1 MSRRV
6 SRFRVLGR
14 LDMAGGA
21 IPGTVEVDRDA
32 GTLGVRPLRRRRVYS
47 LPLSVVATMV
57 CQAIV
62 NAEARQKRAAKANG
76 KNRKRSKVK

>member
-32 GTLGVRPLRRRRVYS
+32 GTMGVRPLRRRRVYS

-62 NAEARQKRAAKANG
+62 NAEARQKRAAKG

>member
-32 GTLGVRPLRRRRVYS
+32 ATFGVRPLRRRRVYS
-47 LPLSVVATMV
+47 LPLSVVATRV

-62 NAEARQKRAAKANG
+62 NAEAREKRAAKKT